1 MVCTPPKCFKNTTA
15 VLINTS
21 IDGEWINFVAPNM
34 TVAEKMMETE
44 FGIYKN
50 NGVTR
55 IRTLHY
61 SIPENLRGYVLA
73 ILERNAYHIIHPTD
87 HSTDSWT

>member
-1 MVCTPPKCFKNTTA
+1 
-15 VLINTS
+15 
-21 IDGEWINFVAPNM
+21 M
-34 TVAEKMMETE
+34 TVAEKMMDTE

-61 SIPENLRGYVLA
+61 SIPENLRGYVQ
-73 ILERNAYHIIHPTD
+73 NTF
-87 HSTDSWT
+87 STNSSK